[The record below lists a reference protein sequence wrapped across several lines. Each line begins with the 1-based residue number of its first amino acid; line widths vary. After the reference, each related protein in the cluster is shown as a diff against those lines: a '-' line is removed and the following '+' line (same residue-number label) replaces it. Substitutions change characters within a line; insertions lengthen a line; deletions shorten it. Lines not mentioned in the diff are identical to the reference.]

1 MVILLRRLT
10 GLIVAVLLL
19 GLAVSATALAD
30 GRAVIADYDDN
41 GVIDACYS
49 DAEFA
54 DGLELANADQQQYGA
69 AVDIIEQKQ
78 LECGEETITPVN
90 PADAG
95 DSGDGG
101 GSALTIVIV
110 IAAAA
115 GLAAFAFVAW
125 TRRRPGPGE
134 D

>member
-41 GVIDACYS
+41 GVIDACYP
-49 DAEFA
+49 DADFA
-54 DGLELANADQQQYGA
+54 DALTLANADQQQYGA

-78 LECGEETITPVN
+78 LECGGESVSTVPLADEE
-90 PADAG
+90 
-95 DSGDGG
+95 DSGG
-101 GSALTIVIV
+101 GSGLTIVVI
-110 IAAAA
+110 IAAVA
-115 GLAAFAFVAW
+115 GAAAFAYVAW
-125 TRRRPGPGE
+125 SRRRPGPGE

>member
-49 DAEFA
+49 DADFVDA
-54 DGLELANADQQQYGA
+54 LGLANADQQQYGA

-78 LECGEETITPVN
+78 LECGGETASPVN
-90 PADAG
+90 PEDAG
-95 DSGDGG
+95 DSGGGG
-101 GSALTIVIV
+101 GSALTIVVV
-110 IAAAA
+110 IAAVA
-115 GLAAFAFVAW
+115 GAAAFAYVAW
-125 TRRRPGPGE
+125 VRRRPGPGE

>member
-30 GRAVIADYDDN
+30 GRSVIADYDDN
-41 GVIDACYS
+41 GVIDGCYS
-49 DAEFA
+49 DADFA
-54 DGLELANADQQQYGA
+54 AALELANADQQQYGA
-69 AVDIIEQKQ
+69 AVDVIEQKQ
-78 LECGEETITPVN
+78 LECGGTSVNTAPVV
-90 PADAG
+90 DEG
-95 DSGDGG
+95 GSGG
-101 GSALTIVIV
+101 GSGLTIVIV
-110 IAAAA
+110 IAAVA
-115 GLAAFAFVAW
+115 GAAAFAYIAW